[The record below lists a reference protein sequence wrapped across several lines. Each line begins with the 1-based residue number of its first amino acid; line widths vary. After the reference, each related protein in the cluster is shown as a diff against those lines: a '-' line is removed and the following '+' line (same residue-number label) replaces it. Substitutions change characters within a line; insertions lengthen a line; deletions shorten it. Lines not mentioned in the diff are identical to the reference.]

1 MHSYIGIASPRGAN
15 SLHYLICNMS
25 ELFYPKLSYAIT
37 GICFNAQ
44 NRLGR
49 FAKEKLYGDYI
60 EQELINERIP
70 YVREFPV
77 PKTDDRIDFLI
88 DKTVIVELKSKRYL
102 LKEDYYQTQRYL
114 HLMNLKLAL
123 LINFQNRHLKPSRV
137 IRSVAAPLHL
147 DS

>member
-1 MHSYIGIASPRGAN
+1 
-15 SLHYLICNMS
+15 MS
-25 ELFYPKLSYAIT
+25 ELLYPKLSYIIT

-44 NRLGR
+44 NTLGR
-49 FAKEKLYGDYI
+49 FAKEKIYGDWI
-60 EQELINERIP
+60 ERELLDKKIQF
-70 YVREFPV
+70 VRECPI

-123 LINFQNRHLKPSRV
+123 LVNFQNRHLKPSR
-137 IRSVAAPLHL
+137 ILRSIKTPLGG
-147 DS
+147 